1 MTPLPQIP
9 PDRVLLLLVQLA
21 CVLLLALGLGRLA
34 VRLSLPPI
42 AGELLAGV
50 LLGPSL
56 LGHLSPAVQHW
67 LFPTEAAQ
75 ANLLDAV
82 GLLGVLLLVGVAGAH
97 VDLRLARRRAKTAAW
112 VSACGLVIPLGL
124 GIAMAY
130 LAPASLL
137 PERHDR
143 LVFALFLGVAMGVSA
158 IPVIAKTLTDMG
170 LLHRDVGQL
179 TLIAGLVDDAV
190 AWFLLSIVSAMATV
204 GVAAGPLSRSVLYL
218 VGFVV
223 LAALLGRPLVRLA
236 MQRAARSA
244 DPAPSIATA
253 VVIVL
258 CGAAA
263 SHALGL
269 EPVFGA
275 FVAGILLSSRRVVDP
290 ARLAPLRSVVLS
302 VLAPIFLAT
311 AGLRM
316 DLGEL
321 FSRPAL
327 VLATAV
333 VLAVAIVGKFA
344 GAYLG
349 ARVSRL
355 GHWEGL
361 ALGAGLNAR
370 GAVELI
376 VALVGLRLGVLDVA
390 AYTAIAL
397 IAVVTSLMAPP
408 VLRAVM
414 ARISQNDEER
424 LRQADQRDW
433 TGPTPARTPP

>member
-1 MTPLPQIP
+1 MTPP
-9 PDRVLLLLVQLA
+9 PPLAPDQVLILLVQLA
-21 CVLLLALGLGRLA
+21 ALLTLAIGLGRLA
-34 VRLSLPPI
+34 GRLNLPPV

-56 LGHLSPAVQHW
+56 LGQLSPSVQHW
-67 LFPTEAAQ
+67 LFPADAAQ
-75 ANLLDAV
+75 ANLLDAI

-97 VDLRLARRRAKTAAW
+97 VDLGLARRRMAVAAS
-112 VSACGLVIPLGL
+112 VSIGGLVVPLGL
-124 GIAMAY
+124 GIGVAY

-137 PERHDR
+137 PAQHDR
-143 LVFALFLGVAMGVSA
+143 LVFALFFGVAMAVSA
-158 IPVIAKTLTDMG
+158 IPVIAKTLADMR

-179 TLIAGLVDDAV
+179 TLIAGMVNDIV
-190 AWFLLSIVSAMATV
+190 AWFLLSVVSAMATV
-204 GVAAGPLSRSVLYL
+204 GLAAGPLARSVAFL

-223 LAALLGRPLVRLA
+223 LAAVLGRPLVRHA
-236 MQRAARSA
+236 MRLAARSA

-263 SHALGL
+263 SHAIGL
-269 EPVFGA
+269 EPVFGG
-275 FVAGILLSSRRVVDP
+275 FVAGILLGSRRLVDP
-290 ARLAPLRSVVLS
+290 ARLAPLRTVVLG

-316 DLGEL
+316 DLSVLGDPGIL
-321 FSRPAL
+321 
-327 VLATAV
+327 LATVV
-333 VLAVAIVGKFA
+333 VLVVAIVGKFV

-349 ARVSRL
+349 ARVGKL

-361 ALGAGLNAR
+361 AIGAGLNAR

-390 AYTAIAL
+390 AYTVIAL
-397 IAVVTSLMAPP
+397 VAVVTSLMAPP
-408 VLRAVM
+408 VLRVAM
-414 ARISQNDEER
+414 AHISQNAEER
-424 LRQADQRDW
+424 LRQSDQRDW
-433 TGPTPARTPP
+433 TDPAPARTT